1 MKVWDLA
8 TRLYHW
14 LQALLFIALLVS
26 GNSGNGPHVQLG
38 LALLTLIL
46 WRLIWGF
53 VGSETSRFRYFVSSP
68 ITSLK
73 YAAGRVTAKVGHN
86 PLGAWMVLSLLSA
99 LLIQCLSGLALAGLL
114 DGLPLAHLWLTDTI
128 FELLARAHV
137 MLAGILPVLVG
148 VHLAAI
154 LIYKLRGK
162 GLVRAMITGVQN
174 HVEAVQPVAFVSQ
187 GYAFL
192 MLVVATLV
200 TMAIIALSMI

>member
-26 GNSGNGPHVQLG
+26 GNSGNGPHIQLG
-38 LALLTLIL
+38 LALLTLII
-46 WRLIWGF
+46 WRLIWGV

-73 YAAGRVTAKVGHN
+73 YAAGRVAAKVGHN
-86 PLGAWMVLSLLSA
+86 PLGAWMVVSLLAA
-99 LLIQCLSGLALAGLL
+99 LFIQCISGLALAGLL

-128 FELLARAHV
+128 FELLVQAHV
-137 MLAGILPVLVG
+137 VLADVLPALVV

-162 GLVRAMITGVQN
+162 GLVKAMITGVQS
-174 HVEAVQPVAFVSQ
+174 HVESAQPVVFVSQ

-192 MLVVATLV
+192 MLVVAVLV
-200 TMAIIALSMI
+200 TIAIIALSTI

>member
-99 LLIQCLSGLALAGLL
+99 LLIQCISGLALAGLL
-114 DGLPLAHLWLTDTI
+114 DGLPLSHLWLTDTI
-128 FELLARAHV
+128 FELLAQAHV
-137 MLAGILPVLVG
+137 MLAGVLPVLVG

-154 LIYKLRGK
+154 LVYKLRGK
-162 GLVRAMITGVQN
+162 GLVKAMITGVQS
-174 HVEAVQPVAFVSQ
+174 HVEPVQPVAFVSQ

-200 TMAIIALSMI
+200 TIAIIALSMI